1 MAHARRPLRPWRAL
15 IIALVI
21 AAALIPCDLFISRA
35 IVTLRPSG
43 DLRRELE
50 LIQQFGSPTTIALV
64 ALLIWRLDPR
74 RLRRILDW
82 LAAAAIT
89 WAIIFALKI
98 TLGRPRPKFDE
109 HLVFLGPWNTHVV
122 QEGDPARHAWE
133 VSAPDITEI
142 WSMPSSHTAFAF
154 VAAVFLGRL
163 YPRLWPVVLAL
174 ACVVG
179 FCRVLFRAHFA
190 SDVVIGGAIACT
202 ITSLAFTN
210 GWGVRAVDFLWRT
223 FIDKNAKPAWPSANE
238 AR

>member
-1 MAHARRPLRPWRAL
+1 MLIAL
-15 IIALVI
+15 II
-21 AAALIPCDLFISRA
+21 AAALIPFDLAISRT
-35 IVTLRPSG
+35 VTAWRPSG

-50 LIQQFGSPTTIALV
+50 LIQQFGSPTTIAIV
-64 ALLIWRLDPR
+64 ALLIWRLDAG
-74 RLRRILDW
+74 RLRRVLDW

-89 WAIIFALKI
+89 WAAVFALKI
-98 TLGRPRPKFDE
+98 SLGRPRPKFDE

-163 YPRLWPVVLAL
+163 SPRLWPVVMVL
-174 ACVVG
+174 ACIVG
-179 FCRVLFRAHFA
+179 CCRVLFRAHYA
-190 SDVVIGGAIACT
+190 SDVVVGAALGYA

-210 GWGVRAVDFLWRT
+210 GWGVRAVDWLWRVLVSR
-223 FIDKNAKPAWPSANE
+223 NAAPAWPGVRDAK
-238 AR
+238 